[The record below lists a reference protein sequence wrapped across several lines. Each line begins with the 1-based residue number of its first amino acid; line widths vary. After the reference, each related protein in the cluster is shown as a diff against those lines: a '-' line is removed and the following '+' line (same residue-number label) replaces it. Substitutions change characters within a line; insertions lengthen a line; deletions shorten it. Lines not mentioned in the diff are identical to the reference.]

1 MLENLFYILNTV
13 REKILEG
20 FIIPGLNMSYWEFL
34 CMLAIVG
41 IVITVLVNSVQVG
54 AGRGARSEDINE
66 KERARVSVRK
76 SSNSSGLSHS
86 SSELDLYEKFMEG
99 K

>member
-41 IVITVLVNSVQVG
+41 IVITVLINSVQVG
-54 AGRGARSEDINE
+54 AGHGARLENIKE

-76 SSNSSGLSHS
+76 SSNSSGS
-86 SSELDLYEKFMEG
+86 SQTVDLYEKYMEG